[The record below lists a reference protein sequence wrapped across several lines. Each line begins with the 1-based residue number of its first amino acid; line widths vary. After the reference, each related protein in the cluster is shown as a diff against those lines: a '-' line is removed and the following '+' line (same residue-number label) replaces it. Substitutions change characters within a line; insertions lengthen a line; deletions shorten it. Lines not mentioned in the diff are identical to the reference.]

1 MATQLEIKNAIIRDI
16 ASEFFDKIPFYYIDT
31 STQISSV
38 EDFRKIISGGGISTT
53 SGQQNQLVLYRQD
66 YQVQTPPTNFDTL
79 IDNLTQCY
87 CTTDVQINSNGTFG
101 HSCGT
106 YGTEYIGNLTFT
118 FDGDGSVGTP
128 YINFTIETDAN
139 GGCFGDVTV
148 TIDNSVL
155 SILSQYIP
163 FDYTQIN
170 IDPTQAQQVL
180 DTNIFELIP
189 QQTLRQQQI
198 DKFFTDYGNLKG
210 DAPVFTMDEDGF
222 FVTEDPNYDL
232 NHDISNTN
240 LNGFIPRLEIDDSE
254 NPNDTQNLEWL
265 RNDLN
270 IFLRDIDQE
279 GVEDLDDRPEYENK
293 SDGYLK
299 IRHMNQA
306 IIVRKEEGTDVGLMK
321 NVINDTCLDPGGPS
335 YLCDGFTITMWV
347 KFLDKVNTGTLFNF
361 GNPLR
366 ENNPMGF
373 MLETFVVNKDEY
385 DSPPS
390 EYFTEGDTERFI
402 RLVVHDGTNIRDSHI
417 GAVAEQ
423 NRPRL
428 DTTVESTGLPAL
440 EHDSIYAFNY
450 TRVPIDLNEWYFIV
464 ANYNPNILEEQF
476 NVYENNPDYWK
487 WNYYEDS
494 YRSNSGYGA
503 KCKVE
508 LISKSDL
515 IRARGFK
522 SSD

>member
-1 MATQLEIKNAIIRDI
+1 MATQQEIKNSIVKDI
-16 ASEFFDKIPFYYIDT
+16 ARQFFEEIPFYYIDIN
-31 STQISSV
+31 TQISSV
-38 EDFRKIISGGGISTT
+38 DDFRKIISDGGISTT
-53 SGQQNQLVLYRQD
+53 SGQQNQLVLYQQD
-66 YQVQTPPTNFDTL
+66 YQKQTPPTDFDTM
-79 IDNLTQCY
+79 IDNLTKCY
-87 CTTDVQINSNGTFG
+87 CSGDIQLNIGEFG
-101 HSCGT
+101 HDCTSDYNSYT
-106 YGTEYIGNLTFT
+106 NDMDITFS
-118 FDGDGSVGTP
+118 GDGSVGTP
-128 YINFTIETDAN
+128 YINFTVSTN
-139 GGCFGDVTV
+139 TNQCTGDL
-148 TIDNSVL
+148 TIIVNNSVL

-170 IDPTQAQQVL
+170 IDPIQAQQVL

-189 QQTLRQQQI
+189 QQTLRQEQI

-210 DAPVFTMDEDGF
+210 DAPAFIMDDDGLLI
-222 FVTEDPNYDL
+222 TQNSNYDL
-232 NHDISNTN
+232 NHDISSTN
-240 LNGFIPRLEIDDSE
+240 PNGFIPRLDQPSDDI
-254 NPNDTQNLEWL
+254 NDTQNLQWL
-265 RNDLN
+265 RDDLN
-270 IFLRDIDQE
+270 SFLEDVDQE
-279 GVEDLDDRPEYENK
+279 GVDDLDDRPEYENK

-306 IIVRKEEGTDVGLMK
+306 IIIRKEEGTDVGLMK
-321 NVINDTCLDPGGPS
+321 NVINDICPDPGGPS

-385 DSPPS
+385 DTPPS

-428 DTTVESTGLPAL
+428 DTTVETTGLPAL
-440 EHDSIYAFNY
+440 EHNPIYAFNY

-464 ANYNPNILEEQF
+464 ANYNPNILELSEEF
-476 NVYENNPDYWK
+476 NTYENNPDYWK
-487 WNYYEDS
+487 WNFREDTYS
-494 YRSNSGYGA
+494 TNSGYGA
-503 KCKVE
+503 KCKLE
-508 LISKSDL
+508 IISKSDL

-522 SSD
+522 SSN